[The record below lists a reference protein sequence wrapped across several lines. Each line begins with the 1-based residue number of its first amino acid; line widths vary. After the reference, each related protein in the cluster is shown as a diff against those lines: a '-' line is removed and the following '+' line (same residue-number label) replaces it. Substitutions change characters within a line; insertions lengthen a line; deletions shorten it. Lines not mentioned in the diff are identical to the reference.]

1 MSAFGRWRWLFW
13 VVLLVG
19 AAWLAVFGDKTPA
32 PTTAQPSASDR
43 AGAPP
48 SIAVVTPLSP
58 PIRASDRIRAVQGP
72 TATLEPLQPRSTLI
86 PLTPAER
93 PVRDIFS
100 AANWAPVAPPAVA
113 PAPAVPMPPP
123 FTFVGKK
130 FEGEQWEV
138 YLARGEQSFIARQGS
153 TIDGNYR
160 IDKIEPPTLTM
171 TQLPQSQTMTI
182 AIGETR

>member
-1 MSAFGRWRWLFW
+1 MSALGRWRRLFW
-13 VVLLVG
+13 LVLLAV

-32 PTTAQPSASDR
+32 APASLPGASA
-43 AGAPP
+43 GVPP
-48 SIAVVTPLSP
+48 SIAVVAVASP
-58 PIRASDRIRAVQGP
+58 SVPTSDRIRAAKGP
-72 TATLEPLQPRSTLI
+72 TVTLEPLQPRDTLI

-100 AANWAPVAPPAVA
+100 AASWAPPVPPPAA
-113 PAPAVPMPPP
+113 PAPAAPVPPP

-130 FEGEQWEV
+130 LEGEQWEV

-153 TIDGNYR
+153 TIDGSYR
-160 IDKIEPPTLTM
+160 VDKIEPPTLTM
-171 TQLPQSQTMTI
+171 TQLPQAQTMTI